1 MIHRL
6 AAFLSALAVTALLTA
21 TAVAGGWATATLDP
35 GTTGP
40 QAGTPTTLGF
50 RVLQHGM
57 TPNSSLSVVVH
68 GSRAGGGSVS
78 AAASPEGEVGH
89 YIASMTFP
97 ADGAWTISWSSEL
110 DMSGSVATL
119 NVTPAVAAPAVAA
132 PAGAPIV
139 SPAARDERGPGRS
152 ARADHRR
159 PGPCPRGPGWRR
171 RAAPTTDRD
180 VGAQRGVAVGCTD
193 GA

>member
-110 DMSGSVATL
+110 DMAGSVATL
-119 NVTPAVAAPAVAA
+119 NVTPAVAAPAVAP
-132 PAGAPIV
+132 PAGAPVV
-139 SPAARDERGPGRS
+139 SPTPATSGVPVDPLALIIVALVLALAVLGG
-152 ARADHRR
+152 AVAL
-159 PGPCPRGPGWRR
+159 RR
-171 RAAPTTDRD
+171 RRTGTSVPS
-180 VGAQRGVAVGCTD
+180 VG
-193 GA
+193 